1 MGAEDPRKEKTMN
14 KTIFP
19 MMLLLLAGIL
29 LLPMEGNAQMG
40 PGMMGPGYGPG
51 SSRTPGGDYGYG
63 YCPYGGPHM
72 GYGRGYGMGPGM
84 MGPGYGMGPGM
95 MGRGW
100 GYHMGPG
107 MMGPG
112 YYGPQQGSQKP
123 LEEKD
128 AKAMLENYLQSTGN
142 PNLKLGKIT
151 EKGSSFEAEIV
162 TKNNSLV
169 DKVLVD
175 KNTGWMR
182 SAY

>member
-1 MGAEDPRKEKTMN
+1 MKKIFYAVTLLFLAE
-14 KTIFP
+14 
-19 MMLLLLAGIL
+19 IL
-29 LLPMEGNAQMG
+29 FLPVEGNAQMG
-40 PGMMGPGYGPG
+40 AWVMGPGYGPDPG
-51 SSRTPGGDYGYG
+51 YSGAPGGFGYG

-72 GYGRGYGMGPGM
+72 GYGRGYG
-84 MGPGYGMGPGM
+84 
-95 MGRGW
+95 
-100 GYHMGPG
+100 MGPG

-142 PNLKLGKIT
+142 PNLKLGKVT
-151 EKGSSFEAEIV
+151 EKGPYFEAEIL
-162 TKNNSLV
+162 TKNNSLA